1 MDEQKNKL
9 ITKQGAIF
17 DLVLTAIFFLVFTF
31 FVIPKHVPAYDPFWI
46 YLFSAYTSLVIS
58 GVFWI
63 ALCFFR
69 VTRVDQAQRKR
80 AAGK

>member
-1 MDEQKNKL
+1 MNEQKSKL

-17 DLVLTAIFFLVFTF
+17 DVALTIVFFLAFTF
-31 FVIPKHVPAYDPFWI
+31 FVMPKHVPAYDPFWI
-46 YLFSAYTSLVIS
+46 YLFSAYTSLALS

-63 ALCFFR
+63 ALSFFR
-69 VTRVDQAQRKR
+69 VTRVDYQQRKR